1 MRSMLAIPVMSLA
14 LAGAPAQPPA
24 ITSAEAVKAMRT
36 QIHRQVA
43 ARLRSGYSDETLCS
57 GQGPGGTAIGA
68 TTRLAR
74 WRCTLELKG
83 RRFPSPCRARADVS
97 VVARAHSTRRV
108 LVHWLA
114 MSRYCR

>member
-1 MRSMLAIPVMSLA
+1 MRSLLAIPALSLA
-14 LAGAPAQPPA
+14 LAGAHAQRPA

-43 ARLRSGYSDETLCS
+43 ARLRSGYSSETLCS

-83 RRFPSPCRARADVS
+83 ARFPSPCRARADVS
-97 VVARAHSTRRV
+97 VIAGRHGARSVRV
-108 LVHWLA
+108 RWLA